1 MINDALVQKERQLGL
16 LLALDQAR
24 DRDVVITDPVAMLE
38 EIVQLLAAHFD
49 VEACALMLLDDAG
62 VEVEQVICHDVDEST
77 AIVLCKQA
85 LHVQTPAP
93 ITTEYWAH
101 TLGLQILLREDD
113 RRPLGGLFVAR
124 NDASF
129 GVADVNLL
137 RLAES
142 QIDSAII
149 QARTLYRLAR
159 RNRELEAIRRI
170 DELRDAAKDE
180 GTLLGGFSALIGEYL
195 SASLC
200 LIFIEDPREA
210 ELLLRG
216 ITDRYALLPEQLAD
230 IRLSIDALKQKRT
243 LSSTNVADLQIIA
256 MPLQIQ
262 GDRLG
267 VVVVGRE
274 QEFDDNAI
282 RMLEVL
288 AAQMDSALVHSRAV
302 RQLHQRN
309 RELEAIYEIDRIRDT
324 ESDFNA
330 LLDRVLQVLCRAVS
344 AEIGYLVLYNAQNE
358 SQLERKVSTRND
370 LLASP
375 DYLNVIQSVSR
386 HALDTGETI
395 LERFDNGPVRS
406 VIAVPL
412 ILDDRVIG
420 VFGAINSVDGFD
432 DEDKGL
438 LRAITS
444 QVDTAIFE
452 RLEHRRLRKVLRR
465 SVDPKVIDHLLA
477 HTDEDIL
484 AGERVVLSVL
494 FADLRGSTEWA
505 ERIKP
510 EELVSSLN
518 LFLAT
523 MTRVIFNYGGTLDKF
538 VGDEIIALFGS
549 PLPMDDH
556 AFHAAEAALKMQE
569 LHAEIRADL
578 QSQGKELPP
587 MGVAI
592 SSGEVIAG
600 EFGPPARTDFTA
612 MGRTMNLGSRL
623 CGATESD
630 KVYITGTTRHMLG
643 ERAVVRELAPVK
655 LKGIGDMVETFEL
668 LRLHR

>member
-62 VEVEQVICHDVDEST
+62 VEVEQVICYDVDEST

-101 TLGLQILLREDD
+101 ALGLQILLREDD

-230 IRLSIDALKQKRT
+230 IRLSIDALKEKRT